1 MKCFE
6 ELFNKFPEFKTER
19 CVLRQIKKKDLVE
32 LYELFSDKD
41 NVKHFGLDVIKNVIE
56 ANRTLQQ
63 IKALFEKKIGFAW
76 VIAFKRTDKMIG
88 LINYTCWFRKFYR
101 CSIRHSLNRKYWNKG
116 YLTEVFPPIID
127 FGFNKMKLHRI
138 ESIIGTD
145 EKMSL
150 HLVRNFGFFQEG
162 LLKEYS
168 YNFIKNEFDDT
179 YLFALLNHET
189 YESCSTFY

>member
-6 ELFNKFPEFKTER
+6 GLFEKFPVFETER
-19 CVLRQIKKKDLVE
+19 CVLRQIKKDDLVD

-41 NVKHFGLDVIKNVIE
+41 NVKHFGLNVMKDVIE
-56 ANRTLQQ
+56 ANRTLKQ

-76 VIAFKRTDKMIG
+76 VIALKNTDKMIG
-88 LINYTCWFRKFYR
+88 FINYTCWFKKFYR

-116 YLTEVFPPIID
+116 YLTEIFPQVIR

-145 EKMSL
+145 QKMSL

-162 LLKEYS
+162 LLRDYS
-168 YNFIKNEFDDT
+168 YNFINQKFDDT
-179 YLFALLNHET
+179 YIFALINKNET
-189 YESCSTFY
+189 EWNSSFY